1 MSKYDE
7 KIKELLSKMT
17 VEEKVGQLQQ
27 CGPSLVGAFDVSFD
41 ELLNMMFDGRISQEE
56 FNRLMGAA
64 EQDFH
69 EETLRAGGIG
79 SYNGVGDV
87 ETANRLQKIAVEETR
102 LGIPLLFGYD
112 VIHGFRTVT
121 PIPLAE
127 ACAWEPGLWERTARL
142 AAREA
147 TAAGVHMTFAPM
159 VDVAKDARWGRVS
172 EGAGEDTLLAGA
184 YGAAKVRGFQGEDL
198 SAPDSMAACVKHFA
212 AYGAAEAGRDYN
224 RVDLSQQRLYED
236 YLPPFKA
243 CVEAGA
249 RAIMPAF
256 NDINGVPCSVNGTL
270 LRDILRKDWG
280 FDGVTVSDSNAIAE
294 CVVHGYSE
302 DGAQAAKDAIE
313 AGMDI
318 DMSSNVYVKELAAL
332 VGRGEVSMEVLDGA
346 VADVLRL
353 KFELGLF
360 ENPYQSG
367 PERAAKDILRPED
380 RALAREAAEKSI
392 VLLKNEDVL
401 PLKQGARI
409 GVWGALASSRAD
421 MLGAWSVGA
430 DGEQCVSLMDAL
442 TARKAD
448 FILLEGEDL
457 SAQAAQCDVI
467 LAAVGE
473 TKELSGEAASRA
485 DIGLP
490 DGQADILAKLAETG
504 RPVVTVV
511 FSGRPLAM
519 LAAVE
524 RSSAVVQ
531 AWHLGLEAG
540 NAIAGVLFGDVNPS
554 GKLTATFPYASG
566 QCPMYYAHIN
576 TGRPGGKSK
585 FTSKYLD
592 TPLEP
597 LFPFGFGLSY
607 TSYEYSGLR
616 VEVGSDTVAAFVTVK
631 NTGERAG
638 DEIVQCYLRD
648 LFAKRV
654 RPVKQLADFTKIHLG
669 PGEERTVTFIIPQK
683 KMGYYDPDMNFVVE
697 PGVFD
702 LFVGGNSRDY
712 LTARFTLKSEQ

>member
-7 KIKELLSKMT
+7 KVKELLSQMT

-27 CGPSLVGAFDVSFD
+27 CGPSLVGAFEVSFD

-56 FNRLMGAA
+56 FNRLMSTA

-69 EETLRAGGIG
+69 EDALRAGRIG

-102 LGIPLLFGYD
+102 LGVPLLFGYD
-112 VIHGFRTVT
+112 VIHGFRTIA

-127 ACAWEPGLWERTARL
+127 ACAWEPTLWERTARL

-159 VDVAKDARWGRVS
+159 VDVAKDARWGRIS
-172 EGAGEDTLLAGA
+172 EGAGEDALLASA
-184 YGAAKVRGFQGEDL
+184 YGAAKVRGFQGSGL
-198 SAPDSMAACVKHFA
+198 SAPDSMCACVKHFA

-224 RVDLSQQRLYED
+224 RVELSPQRFYEE
-236 YLPPFKA
+236 YLPPFQA

-249 RAIMPAF
+249 KAVMPAF
-256 NDINGVPCSVNGTL
+256 NDWNGVPCTVNRRL
-270 LRDILRKDWG
+270 LRDVLRGELG

-294 CVVHGYSE
+294 CVEHGYSE
-302 DGAQAAKDAIE
+302 TRAQAAKDAIN
-313 AGMDI
+313 AGVDI
-318 DMSSNVYVKELAAL
+318 DMSSDVYIKELAAL
-332 VGRGEVSMEVLDGA
+332 VERGEVPMEALDGA

-360 ENPYQSG
+360 DNPYRSNQ
-367 PERAAKDILRPED
+367 ERAAKDILRAED
-380 RALAREAAEKSI
+380 RALALEAAEKSI
-392 VLLKNEDVL
+392 VLLKNEGVL
-401 PLKQGARI
+401 PLKQGMRV

-421 MLGAWSVGA
+421 MLGAWSIGA
-430 DGEQCVSLMDAL
+430 DGEQCVSLVDAL
-442 TARKAD
+442 TARKVD
-448 FILLEGEDL
+448 FILLDGEN
-457 SAQAAQCDVI
+457 SVAQAADCDVI

-473 TKELSGEAASRA
+473 TKDLSGEAASRA
-485 DIGLP
+485 DISLP
-490 DGQADILAKLAETG
+490 EGQDEMLSNLAETD
-504 RPVVTVV
+504 RPVVAVV

-519 LAAVE
+519 PVAVE
-524 RSSAVVQ
+524 RSNAVVQ
-531 AWHLGLEAG
+531 AWHLGVEAG

-566 QCPMYYAHIN
+566 QCPMYYAHPN

-616 VEVGSDTVAAFVTVK
+616 VDAGSDTVTACVTVR

-638 DEIVQCYLRD
+638 DEIIQCYFRD
-648 LFAKRV
+648 LYAKRV
-654 RPVKQLADFTKIHLG
+654 RPVKQLVAFRKIHLE
-669 PGEERTVTFIIPQK
+669 PGEEQEITFVIPQK
-683 KMGYYDPDMNFVVE
+683 KLGYYNPDMEFVVE
-697 PGVFD
+697 PGEFD
-702 LFVGGNSRDY
+702 LFVGGNSRDC
-712 LTARFTLKSEQ
+712 LSVRFTL